1 MKRLAKEAM
10 GLFRDEEGAA
20 AVEYAVIVGIVVVGL
35 AAILY
40 MLRDEITRVIGV
52 VVTYLKRIK

>member
-1 MKRLAKEAM
+1 MERICKRMKGLA
-10 GLFRDEEGAA
+10 RDEEGAA

-52 VVTYLKRIK
+52 VVSYLKKIK